1 MDQFGGGSWTMIP
14 TMATHSNPTTPSNQ
28 DHLYL
33 QQQQQFQ
40 QQQQHQFHH
49 QQQFQLQQQ
58 QHQQQQQQRYQISQ
72 PQQQQ
77 QQPSQ
82 SLASHFHLQN
92 LVENLAGAI
101 ENGTRDQHFDTLVAE
116 LTSHF
121 EKCQQLLN
129 TISGSIATKAAT
141 VEGQKQKV
149 EEAEQMLNQRRELIA
164 KYRNSVEE
172 LTKPDL

>member
-1 MDQFGGGSWTMIP
+1 MDQFGGGSWNMIP
-14 TMATHSNPTTPSNQ
+14 THSNPTTPSSQ

-33 QQQQQFQ
+33 QQQPQQQF
-40 QQQQHQFHH
+40 HQFNHH
-49 QQQFQLQQQ
+49 PQQQQFQLQ
-58 QHQQQQQQRYQISQ
+58 HQQQQRYQISQ
-72 PQQQQ
+72 QQQQQ

-92 LVENLAGAI
+92 LVENLADAI
-101 ENGTRDQHFDTLVAE
+101 ENGTRDQHFDTLVTE
-116 LTSHF
+116 LSSHF

-141 VEGQKQKV
+141 VEGQKHKV

-172 LTKPDL
+172 LTKSDL